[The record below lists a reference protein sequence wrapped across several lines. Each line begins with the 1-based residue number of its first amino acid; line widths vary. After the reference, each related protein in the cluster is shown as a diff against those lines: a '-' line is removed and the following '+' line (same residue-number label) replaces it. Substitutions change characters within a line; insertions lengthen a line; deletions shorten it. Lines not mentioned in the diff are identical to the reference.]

1 MMGRNALE
9 AKGPLCFLREN
20 VGLLL
25 TGLQRVSLAELLEP
39 STPKLLV
46 IPEQAGLQIH
56 GASQVLLNRKN
67 SSPRCVQFH
76 DVALSSIQVRLGVH
90 TNSVFQSTLSG
101 LQRSHGNSPCA
112 CGISGAKV
120 VLAFWFQ
127 VYTDIGRASEGHR
140 KVSSREV
147 CAGMALPDVLAGNCP
162 PCWAEWK

>member
-1 MMGRNALE
+1 MWASCSQGSN
-9 AKGPLCFLREN
+9 GYPWQN
-20 VGLLL
+20 PWN
-25 TGLQRVSLAELLEP
+25 QSP
-39 STPKLLV
+39 PKVLV
-46 IPEQAGLQIH
+46 IPEKASLGIH
-56 GASQVLLNRKN
+56 CATQVLLNMRH
-67 SSPRCVQFH
+67 SSPRFVPFH

-127 VYTDIGRASEGHR
+127 VYMDIRRASEGHR